1 MPVKSAPP
9 DGAPPDGPPS
19 LPPLVKYVLAP
30 GAVGALWLAFGAA
43 GFLLAL
49 CTWLGWYV
57 YAGYEDA
64 TKP

>member
-1 MPVKSAPP
+1 
-9 DGAPPDGPPS
+9 